1 MELVEIIFGVDRSS
15 SPYNDNEKKDILIP
29 GNGPIQGLGHKLAAE
44 KMYSITLLLWIDVLP
59 AISVVVGKMIHS

>member
-29 GNGPIQGLGHKLAAE
+29 GNGPIQKLGHTLTAE
-44 KMYSITLLLWIDVLP
+44 KMYSITLLF
-59 AISVVVGKMIHS
+59 